1 MKRQG
6 VHLLSPFTL
15 ENGRWTAD
23 LCRVTVFATP
33 TKKWAEAHFNSRT
46 IPSPSTGRQGGPN
59 PLSTA
64 SIGRNILATSGSS
77 YRQFGAGPGVVLAA
91 ILAERYRLRSFVRER
106 TFWVFQPRQI

>member
-6 VHLLSPFTL
+6 IHLLSPFTL

-64 SIGRNILATSGSS
+64 SIGCNIPVASAFS
-77 YRQFGAGPGVVLAA
+77 YRQFGAGLGVVLAA
-91 ILAERYRLRSFVRER
+91 ILAECDQLRSFVRER
-106 TFWVFQPRQI
+106 TVWAFNPRQI